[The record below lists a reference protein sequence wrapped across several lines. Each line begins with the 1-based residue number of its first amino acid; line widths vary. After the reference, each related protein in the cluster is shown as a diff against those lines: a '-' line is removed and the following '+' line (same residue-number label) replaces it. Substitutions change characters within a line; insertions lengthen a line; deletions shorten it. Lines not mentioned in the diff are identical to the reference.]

1 MQSAPEGLCR
11 WTLNLIAD
19 KLISLNDMEV
29 VSTETIRRRFKENDL
44 KPWQKK
50 MWRVEKMNADYVA
63 QMEHIL
69 DLYAHPDN
77 PMQPVVN
84 FDEAIKQLVSD
95 VNPPT
100 AAKPGQ
106 VDR

>member
-19 KLISLNDMEV
+19 KFISLNDMEV

-50 MWRVEKMNADYVA
+50 MWCVGKMNADYVA

-69 DLYAHPDN
+69 DLYAVLTTSRIASDT
-77 PMQPVVN
+77 VN
-84 FDEAIKQLVSD
+84 DFSALLKCDSSE
-95 VNPPT
+95 
-100 AAKPGQ
+100 PG
-106 VDR
+106 R